1 MGSKKKQTKKKQKK
15 PSKKKTEDKKRKSE
29 EKSMTRS
36 KDQKTLSIVAPDM
49 KGAVLKEIEK
59 MKVLTPYSVGSKF
72 DIRLSVAKKFL
83 DDLYKKGLITHIGG
97 GRNIKLYKPVR
108 RND

>member
-1 MGSKKKQTKKKQKK
+1 MGSKKKQTKGRQKK
-15 PSKKKTEDKKRKSE
+15 PSKKKSEEKRRKSE
-29 EKSMTRS
+29 EKSMAYS
-36 KDQKTLSIVAPDM
+36 KDQKTLSIVAPDI
-49 KGAVLKEIEK
+49 KGAALREIEK
-59 MKVLTPYSVGSKF
+59 MKVLTPYSVGQKF

-108 RND
+108 RNN